1 MYTYICINVYIHIY
15 IHIYTYI
22 YMYICIYINPKALFF
37 VTFNTIKNHIF
48 PENFIEMTLSIR
60 RYQGFLLQY

>member
-1 MYTYICINVYIHIY
+1 MYKCIHTYIHTYIY
-15 IHIYTYI
+15 IYI
-22 YMYICIYINPKALFF
+22 YMYICIYINSKALFF

>member
-37 VTFNTIKNHIF
+37 FHIF